1 MSLRMALLP
10 LVERAARRAL
20 NRSGLAS
27 RVVRTSI
34 ADHHLYDARGEG
46 ALPTIVVLHGISS
59 AATAFAPVIQ
69 RLRPHVRR
77 VLAPDAPGHGFS
89 SGPFEPLTP
98 DTLFASMRELLDA
111 ELDEPAILFGNS
123 LGGGV
128 ALSYALERPE
138 RVRGL
143 FLSSPAG
150 AAMSEEALQSFLR
163 SFNLRSPAE
172 TRTFLGRLYHRTPW
186 FTRLIEGDVQR
197 MFARDAILSFTSAAR
212 SEHLFQK
219 EQLAS
224 LKMPVH
230 LVWGQSERLLPK
242 ESLDFFKDSLPPHA
256 TIDEPEGFGH
266 CPHLDDPARIA
277 REIVA
282 FARRITA
289 A

>member
-1 MSLRMALLP
+1 MALLH

-27 RVVRTSI
+27 RVTRTAV

-46 ALPTIVVLHGISS
+46 ALPTVVVLHGISS

-98 DTLFASMRELLDA
+98 DSLFASMRELLDA
-111 ELDEPAILFGNS
+111 ELDEPAILYGNS
-123 LGGGV
+123 LGGGL

-138 RVRGL
+138 RVRGV

-150 AAMSEEALQSFLR
+150 AAMSEEAFQSFMKSFHMR
-163 SFNLRSPAE
+163 SGKE
-172 TRTFLGRLYHRTPW
+172 TRAFLGRLYHRTPW
-186 FTRLIEGDVQR
+186 FAPLIAGDVQR
-197 MFARDAILSFTSAAR
+197 MFARDAILSFTSSAR
-212 SEHLFQK
+212 PGHLFQK
-219 EQLAS
+219 EQLAA
-224 LKMPVH
+224 LKMPIH
-230 LVWGQSERLLPK
+230 LVWGRSERLLPR
-242 ESLDFFKDSLPPHA
+242 ESLDFFKESLPPHA
-256 TIDEPEGFGH
+256 TFDEPEGLGH
-266 CPHLDDPARIA
+266 CPHLEDPTRIS

-282 FARRITA
+282 FARRIA
-289 A
+289 EG

>member
-1 MSLRMALLP
+1 MALLP

-27 RVVRTSI
+27 RVTRSSI

-46 ALPTIVVLHGISS
+46 ALPTVVVLHGISS

-98 DTLFASMRELLDA
+98 DTLFTSMRELLDA

-123 LGGGV
+123 LGGAV

-150 AAMSEEALQSFLR
+150 AAMSEEAF
-163 SFNLRSPAE
+163 
-172 TRTFLGRLYHRTPW
+172 RTFLKTFDMRSGKETRAFLDRLYHRTPW
-186 FTRLIEGDVQR
+186 FTPLIAGDVQR
-197 MFARDAILSFTSAAR
+197 SFARDAILSFTSSAR
-212 SEHLFQK
+212 SEHLVKK
-219 EQLAS
+219 EQLAA
-224 LKMPVH
+224 LKMPIH
-230 LVWGQSERLLPK
+230 LVWGRSERLLPK
-242 ESLDFFKDSLPPHA
+242 ENLDFFKENLPPHA
-256 TIDEPEGFGH
+256 TIDEPEGLGH
-266 CPHLDDPARIA
+266 CPHLDDPARLT

-282 FARRITA
+282 FARRISEG
-289 A
+289 